1 MNGTMEEQ
9 ETSSA
14 KLGLESDIKDEKV
27 SLEEKEKMRKK
38 SDPES
43 VSKLSTSCLEIS
55 NR

>member
-1 MNGTMEEQ
+1 MEEQ

-38 SDPES
+38 SNPEN

>member
-9 ETSSA
+9 EKSSA
-14 KLGLESDIKDEKV
+14 KLGLEGDNKDEKV
-27 SLEEKEKMRKK
+27 TLEEKEKLRKK
-38 SDPES
+38 SNPES